1 MIAKFMLQGR
11 LFSIWTLDQEG
22 SVGDEVRKFLED
34 LDDARRGNFA
44 RALFARIHYMAGN
57 PQAILAEEIRDC
69 WEEKGERFCELKKEC
84 FRKTVASK
92 ILRSFPNT

>member
-69 WEEKGERFCELKKEC
+69 WEEKGERFCELKKDPW
-84 FRKTVASK
+84 RISYRTRL
-92 ILRSFPNT
+92 I